1 MEAIPE
7 KPTPI
12 LVVDDDPGL
21 LLSIKSALVSA
32 GLPEPALISDSRQV
46 IRVLREGAFQLV
58 LLDILM
64 PHVSGMEVLE
74 QIKGEYPGTECV
86 IITAVDEVETAVN
99 AMRFGAYDY
108 LVKPI
113 QPEKLII
120 TVRNALEKHNLRL
133 SLSLYERT
141 RVKAELKNPDAFRE
155 MVAVDEAMVRVF
167 HQAETFASAD
177 YNLMITGETGV
188 GKEMLARIIHGLS
201 PRSGG
206 PFVAINMAAFSKTLF
221 EDELFGHARGAFT
234 GAQEEHKGF
243 IEEAQGGTLLLDE
256 IAELDRDVQ
265 GKLLRVIEEKELYR
279 LGSTR
284 VRNVD
289 VRIMCTT
296 NRDILGEAEKGVF
309 RRDLFHR
316 LNVCHIHIPPLRE
329 RKADIL
335 PLAYHF
341 LRLHA
346 AGLSKGISSL
356 SPELEA
362 RLREYS
368 FLGNVR
374 ELENIIAG
382 SLLVEKGK
390 VLTLGSAPD
399 AIHSIRPA
407 HAGEEAWLP
416 LQEAEKRH
424 IYRIL
429 DGVGGN
435 RTRAARILGIGLRTL
450 QRKIREY
457 EGSRQEERCT

>member
-46 IRVLREGAFQLV
+46 IGVLREGAFQLV

-120 TVRNALEKHNLRL
+120 TVRNALEKYNLRL

-141 RVKAELKNPDAFRE
+141 RAKADLKNPDAFNE

-167 HQAETFASAD
+167 HQAENFASAD
-177 YNLMITGETGV
+177 YNLIITGETGV

-243 IEEAQGGTLLLDE
+243 IEEAQGGSLLLDE
-256 IAELDRDVQ
+256 IAELERDVQ

-296 NRDILGEAEKGVF
+296 NRDILGEVEKGVF

-346 AGLSKGISSL
+346 ARLGKGISSL

-362 RLREYS
+362 RLREDS
-368 FLGNVR
+368 FPGNVR

-390 VLTLGSAPD
+390 VLTLGSTSE
-399 AIHSIRPA
+399 AIHSSRAA

-450 QRKIREY
+450 QRKIKEF